1 MILNASWQDQ
11 LLRTLNRFPYIKR
24 SPRLAILGIG
34 NELCGDDSA
43 GVLIAEALQQLI
55 ENQDVLVINAGT
67 VPENFVGVLR
77 RFMPGLVLMVDS
89 ARMGKSPGE
98 VEWIKWENV
107 TGVSVSTHT
116 LPLNITASYL
126 VDELDCEVTLIGIQ
140 PDRITIGAPL
150 SQEVQNAIDEIISII
165 VNSLQGT
172 NQNSDISTRD
182 TPSLLVE
189 IDGLDKGF
197 LP

>member
-11 LLRTLNRFPYIKR
+11 LRRTLNRFPYIKR

-126 VDELDCEVTLIGIQ
+126 VDELDCEVILLGIQ

-150 SQEVQNAIDEIISII
+150 SQEVQNAIDEIISSI
-165 VNSLQGT
+165 VNSPQGT

-182 TPSLLVE
+182 TSSLLVE
-189 IDGLDKGF
+189 IDGLEKGF